1 MPFEVHQEKTYT
13 QERSKV
19 YDAALKSAEKLKGQ
33 MVKSKPEEFQLE
45 VKFDKTLLGKV
56 LGDRTQM
63 TCVVQADGEGSKVIM
78 DIYPLDAVGRKL
90 MFGARKGV
98 SDEALRI
105 FIENLESNLHQV

>member
-1 MPFEVHQEKTYT
+1 MPFEVHQEKEYL
-13 QERSKV
+13 QVPSIV
-19 YDAALKSAEKLKGQ
+19 FDAGLKSIKKLDGKIIAN
-33 MVKSKPEEFQLE
+33 KTEELTVE

-63 TCVVQADGEGSKVIM
+63 TVAVQPNGDGSKIIV

-98 SDEALRI
+98 PQEVLRL
-105 FIENLESNLHQV
+105 FTENLEANLI